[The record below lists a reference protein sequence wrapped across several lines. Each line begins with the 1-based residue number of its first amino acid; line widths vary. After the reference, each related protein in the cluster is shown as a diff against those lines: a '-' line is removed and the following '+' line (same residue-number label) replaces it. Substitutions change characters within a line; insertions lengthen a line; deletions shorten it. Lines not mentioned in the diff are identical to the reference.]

1 MTDREQKI
9 RERLGIPAE
18 VEKVIVFG
26 ESSHWDP
33 NWLYTSE
40 EYYRR
45 YVRGNLH
52 QAISELQLEPRRI
65 YSLDSVFF
73 LQMYWEREPQQREE
87 VRRLV
92 NEGRLRLTS
101 TGVTTADTLLP
112 RAEAIL
118 RDLLLG
124 QAWLWDN
131 GMTQEPRLAYF
142 TDSFGCSPGLPSLL
156 RAAGFEQTAITRID
170 GAYFP
175 GCDYEPEA
183 NFPRAGSS
191 AFKLSRLERSLDF
204 VWRGPDGAEVLCHW
218 NAFTYGQGDLL
229 AHRGLS
235 RVYLA
240 SFAFSDPSDRNVA
253 RRIRQF
259 ASRLLPCSRTPY
271 VFCPIGFDFVPPIR
285 NLVSLLDRYNDRH
298 YPRTGLWAVNAGL
311 DDYLDLVGCHRDQLP
326 VLELDPNPYWS
337 GFYTSRPTLKEL
349 AYRLVDRLELA
360 EKLALI
366 KGSEETARDVAAEL
380 QRPWWV
386 AVSSNHHDFITG
398 TSPDRVVEE
407 EQRPWLLQAN
417 EEVQQTIERLIP
429 AGMSTTSSPALPA
442 ARADVQCDFDDGLLR
457 IATPDYVVEMDQ
469 AAGGGIVRA
478 YLPTDGGQ
486 ELLGRGV
493 SNDLV
498 SYRDSGGLWRMGHEF
513 RGGRFRETTRA
524 SARPARFEVERRN
537 GTVEVT
543 CETSLQGEVIQRRVS
558 FDPTTPVIRM
568 RLEGRAARR
577 HTITVLF
584 HTTVS
589 TAELVMDQ
597 PGGVVTRPPH
607 KLYEPTFWPLQRF
620 VHLKDDAGAHGLA
633 LFVRWPGA
641 VHYEP
646 GDGELET
653 VALRNANRELAYGF
667 IPLPATPARGHED
680 RHHAFDYAL
689 WFTPT
694 GDWRENQVPRVARDL
709 SGSPWAP
716 PEWAPLYRL
725 ASTAVT
731 TSRREVV
738 VSAAKPASHG
748 EGWVIRLYTLTE
760 PGEDVFVRVPGRH
773 LRAAWLCDA
782 RERDLEPLQIIDGAA
797 HVSMPGTIASVRLL
811 LEP

>member
-1 MTDREQKI
+1 MADREQEI
-9 RERLGIPAE
+9 RERLGIPAD
-18 VEKVIVFG
+18 VEKIIVFG

-45 YVRGNLH
+45 YVRDNLYL
-52 QAISELQLEPRRI
+52 ALSELQKEPRRI
-65 YSLDSVFF
+65 YSLESVFF
-73 LQMYWEREPQQREE
+73 LQMFWEREPQQREA

-124 QAWLWDN
+124 QVWLWDN
-131 GMTQEPRLAYF
+131 GMIQEPRLAYF

-191 AFKLSRLERSLDF
+191 AFKLSRQERSLDF

-218 NAFTYGQGDLL
+218 NAFNYGQGDLL

-240 SFAFSDPSDRNVA
+240 PFSISDPSDRNVA

-259 ASRLLPCSRTPY
+259 SARLLPCTRTPY

-285 NLVSLLDRYNDRH
+285 DLVSLLDRYNERH
-298 YPRTGLWAVNAGL
+298 YARTGLWAVNAGL
-311 DDYLDLVGCHRDQLP
+311 DDYLDLVGCHRERLP
-326 VLELDPNPYWS
+326 VLELDPNPYWT

-366 KGSEETARDVAAEL
+366 HGDDETAREVAEEL
-380 QRPWWV
+380 REPWWV

-407 EQRPWLLQAN
+407 EQRPWLLEAN
-417 EEVQQTIERLIP
+417 EAVHRTIQRLVP
-429 AGMSTTSSPALPA
+429 AGMSAGEHPAVPA
-442 ARADVQCDFDDGLLR
+442 TGAEVKCDLDEGRLR
-457 IATPDYVVEMDQ
+457 VVTPHYVVEMDQ

-478 YLPTDGGQ
+478 YLPSDGGQ
-486 ELLGRGV
+486 DLLGHGV
-493 SNDLV
+493 SNDVV

-513 RGGRFRETTRA
+513 RGGRFRETGRA
-524 SARPARFEVERRN
+524 SQRPARLEVERNN
-537 GTVEVT
+537 GNVEVS
-543 CETSLQGEVIQRRVS
+543 CETKLQDETIVRRLV
-558 FDPTTPVIRM
+558 FDANTPVIRM

-584 HTTVS
+584 QTTIS

-597 PGGVVTRPPH
+597 PGGVVTRPPK

-620 VHLKDDAGAHGLA
+620 VHLRDDTDGHGLA

-641 VHYEP
+641 VHYGPE
-646 GDGELET
+646 DGELET
-653 VALRNANRELAYGF
+653 VALRNANREMAFGF
-667 IPLPATPARGHED
+667 LPLPATPARGHED
-680 RHHAFDYAL
+680 RPYAFDYAL
-689 WFTPT
+689 WFTP
-694 GDWRENQVPRVARDL
+694 GGNWRDNEIPRVARGL

-716 PEWAPLYRL
+716 PEWPPLYRL
-725 ASTAVT
+725 AATAVT
-731 TSRREVV
+731 TSRSEVV
-738 VSAAKPASHG
+738 VSAAKPASAG
-748 EGWVIRLYTLTE
+748 EGWIVRLYTLTE
-760 PGEDVFVRVPGRH
+760 PGEPVFVRVPGRQ

-782 RERDLEPLQIIDGAA
+782 RERDIEPLKLADGAA
-797 HVSMPGTIASVRLL
+797 HLTMPGTIASVRLI